1 MYCYQHTPYY
11 LPETRVCKLFFLL
24 ILLYQLKKS
33 KLDVCQSETLIVC
46 NKLKGDKMDSFLINE
61 FQVIHKKKILFS
73 AKFDDSALSSPL
85 NSIYTTVIIG
95 ENGCGKSYLLSVIAS
110 FFQNLDL
117 HLNSTKRVN
126 FRYENYF
133 VKYLIDG
140 YEYVVDVK
148 NNEPTFFKNGKI
160 ISKDKVILPTKVI
173 SISYT
178 VEDKFSFT
186 KNDENQIYS
195 YGGVRTS
202 SNSTFINSSI
212 KSIIEQIIY
221 HINDV
226 TFKEQLGKILE
237 FIGFSKKIQIVYES
251 AINWKNQSSPNKAEK
266 IEEIFERNLFN
277 DYRQGKVRKFFNTFS
292 KDDIIYKYFDMVD
305 QDNKYVIE
313 FYLEENAHSLVDF
326 IENYDFIDGLVSA
339 RLLKSPQIKFYKDDI
354 FDYADASSGEKQIL
368 NTFVR
373 IASYIKGKS
382 LILID
387 EPELSLHPKWQSQY
401 VETLKKIFSESY
413 NSHVII
419 ATHSHYLVSDLRPES
434 SSLCH
439 MRMEGKNRII
449 ESLDYSTYGWS
460 AENILYN
467 VFRMRTARNMYFAKD
482 LQELMTLVEAKS
494 KNIDLITERK
504 QKLKGYLLN
513 EEDPLNQLIKEVE
526 VYLYDL
532 Q

>member
-1 MYCYQHTPYY
+1 M
-11 LPETRVCKLFFLL
+11 
-24 ILLYQLKKS
+24 
-33 KLDVCQSETLIVC
+33 
-46 NKLKGDKMDSFLINE
+46 NSFLINE
-61 FQVIHKKKILFS
+61 FQVIHKKNILFS
-73 AKFDDSALSSPL
+73 AKFDDSGLSPL
-85 NSIYTTVIIG
+85 SSIYTTVIIG

-140 YEYVVDVK
+140 SEYTVEVK
-148 NNEPTFFKNGKI
+148 NNELTFFKNGEI
-160 ISKDKVILPTKVI
+160 ISKDKVRLPTKVI

-212 KSIIEQIIY
+212 KSIVEQIIY
-221 HINDV
+221 HINDE

-237 FIGFSKKIQIVYES
+237 FIGFSKRIQIVYES
-251 AINWKNQSSPNKAEK
+251 SINWKNQSPSNKNEK
-266 IEEIFERNLFN
+266 IEEILERNLFN
-277 DYRQGKVRKFFNTFS
+277 DYRQGKVNKFFNTFS
-292 KDDIIYKYFDMVD
+292 KDQIIDKYFDMVD
-305 QDNKYVIE
+305 INNKYVINV
-313 FYLEENAHSLVDF
+313 YLEENTDLLVALIDDY
-326 IENYDFIDGLVSA
+326 NFIDGLVSA
-339 RLLKSPQIKFYKDDI
+339 RLLKSPQLKFYKDDI

-401 VETLKKIFSESY
+401 VETLKKIFSEGY

-439 MRMEGKNRII
+439 MRLEGKKRII

-482 LQELMTLVEAKS
+482 LQELMSLVEEKS
-494 KNIDLITERK
+494 KNIDLIMK
-504 QKLKGYLLN
+504 KNQKLKSYLLN
-513 EEDPLNQLIKEVE
+513 EDDPLNQLITEVV
-526 VYLYDL
+526 VYLNDL